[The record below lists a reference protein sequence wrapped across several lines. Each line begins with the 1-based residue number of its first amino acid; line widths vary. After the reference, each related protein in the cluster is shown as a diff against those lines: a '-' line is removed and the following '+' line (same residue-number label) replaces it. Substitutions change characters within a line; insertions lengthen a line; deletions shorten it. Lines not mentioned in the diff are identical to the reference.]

1 MCLLCVYKVVLLL
14 KQKGCETMGNKNI
27 NVRIDEKLKNDAD
40 ELYSSLGLSLS
51 GAIKIFL
58 KQSLREQGLPFEL
71 KLNRDTE
78 QAFLEVENN
87 ELETFNNID
96 ELWENLNAD

>member
-1 MCLLCVYKVVLLL
+1 MCLLCVYNVVLLL